1 MRREDR
7 SSIVVSSSRRPR
19 RVRDVVGY
27 VIDRLSSSSC
37 LRCSFVRAWW
47 PFLRPGLR
55 VQARRAQGPSR
66 LAVAQASP
74 LASMLPGH
82 ALYEAFQVK
91 RYFAAFFTFFI
102 PSFFVRLGIPFL
114 RPDPHVLEVD
124 ARRGCQGRPSLC
136 SGLRSI
142 VSRPSLDS
150 PCARRHACCGRDDA
164 SEGSSLSGA
173 RSTRA
178 ATLYP
183 VDRSDP
189 NHDACMR
196 IGGKLR
202 GGGPHS

>member
-91 RYFAAFFTFFI
+91 RYFVAFFTFFI
-102 PSFFVRLGIPFL
+102 PVSLFDLESRFFVPT
-114 RPDPHVLEVD
+114 HM
-124 ARRGCQGRPSLC
+124 CWK
-136 SGLRSI
+136 
-142 VSRPSLDS
+142 
-150 PCARRHACCGRDDA
+150 
-164 SEGSSLSGA
+164 
-173 RSTRA
+173 STRA
-178 ATLYP
+178 GAVKAGRCSALASAQSFPGRALTAPSTSTRLLW
-183 VDRSDP
+183 S
-189 NHDACMR
+189 
-196 IGGKLR
+196 G
-202 GGGPHS
+202 